1 MPDGCSWLRSG
12 SQPTPT
18 VAERAIGFRE
28 VVAVAAV
35 SVVVVL
41 GAAIATSLLPP
52 DGQAI
57 VFRTPL
63 LIVVLLVGTAA
74 ALWRISRPRP
84 PD

>member
-1 MPDGCSWLRSG
+1 M
-12 SQPTPT
+12 
-18 VAERAIGFRE
+18 AERVIGFRE
-28 VVAVAAV
+28 VLAAGAV

-41 GAAIATSLLPP
+41 GAAVATSLLPP
-52 DGQAI
+52 EGQAI

-84 PD
+84 PDG

>member
-1 MPDGCSWLRSG
+1 
-12 SQPTPT
+12 
-18 VAERAIGFRE
+18 VAERAIGLRD
-28 VVAVAAV
+28 VLVAAGL

-41 GAAIATSLLPP
+41 GAAFATSLLPP

-74 ALWRISRPRP
+74 ALWRIARPKP
-84 PD
+84 PGG

>member
-1 MPDGCSWLRSG
+1 
-12 SQPTPT
+12 

-28 VVAVAAV
+28 VLGAAAV
-35 SVVVVL
+35 SLVVVL
-41 GAAIATSLLPP
+41 GAAVATSLLPP
-52 DGQAI
+52 EGQAI

-84 PD
+84 PDG

>member
-1 MPDGCSWLRSG
+1 M
-12 SQPTPT
+12 
-18 VAERAIGFRE
+18 AERAIGLRE
-28 VVAVAAV
+28 VVAAAAV

-41 GAAIATSLLPP
+41 GAAVVTSLLPP

-63 LIVVLLVGTAA
+63 LIFVLVIGTAA

-84 PD
+84 PG

>member
-1 MPDGCSWLRSG
+1 M
-12 SQPTPT
+12 
-18 VAERAIGFRE
+18 AERAIGIRE
-28 VVAVAAV
+28 VVAAAAV

-41 GAAIATSLLPP
+41 GAALVTSLLPP

-63 LIVVLLVGTAA
+63 LIFVLLIGTAA

-84 PD
+84 PG